1 MRELQ
6 KAIDIMKL
14 NIVNILEPN
23 TPSIYIYGS
32 YVLNDFKL
40 GWSDIDILVLTESQI
55 TEEQAKSLVGL
66 RQAMLIKVI
75 ALLRAVCSLRA
86 LFSNAPPTE

>member
-6 KAIDIMKL
+6 KAIDTMKL
-14 NIVNILEPN
+14 NIVYILEQN
-23 TPSIYIYGS
+23 TPSIYTYGT
-32 YVLNDFKL
+32 YVLNDFGL